1 MKRIAMISK
10 NMTKEKAI
18 KILAKTMYKDLLKND
33 FSNTDIINFTRELIE
48 NINFKDYEKSYGNT
62 EILAL

>member
-62 EILAL
+62 ESLAL